1 MRCYRCNSV
10 LSDADICESCGTDVV
25 IYKKIVKMSNTYYNM
40 GLAKA
45 KVRDLSGAADLL
57 RRSVRID
64 KNNINARN
72 LLGLVYFEM
81 GECVEALSEWVIS
94 KNLKPEKNIA
104 DEYIRDV
111 QSNQNRLSTMNQ
123 TIKKFNK
130 ALGYAWEGNDDLAII
145 QLKKVLSLNP
155 NLIKGHLLLALL
167 LMKKEEYSK
176 ARKSLNKVL
185 KIDVN
190 NTLAIKYQKE
200 IDALLVDENGKKVV
214 LKSEEESKPLSGND
228 VIIPKS
234 TYRETNY
241 ALVTFI
247 NVLIGIV
254 IGAAMVYFLVTPAKE
269 SSAAAEYKSTITDY
283 ASKLDKAN
291 GEVASLE
298 DKITELEAE
307 RDEYKAQVDSASS
320 IVASTENTNKLIEVA
335 KNALAISTVANA
347 QISNEEACSIA
358 DALSQLGDI
367 SKESDNFKKLYEQL
381 KNMSFTKAGQ
391 YYYNLGAQ
399 YSNNN
404 EWDDAIE
411 AYKHCVAYN
420 DKEPSYLY
428 KLGKSI
434 YKKNNGNTE
443 ESKSY
448 FNKVIEIAP
457 NSEFAEYSKGY
468 LN

>member
-1 MRCYRCNSV
+1 
-10 LSDADICESCGTDVV
+10 
-25 IYKKIVKMSNTYYNM
+25 M

-167 LMKKEEYSK
+167 HMKKEEYSK
-176 ARKSLNKVL
+176 ARKSLNKVI

-200 IDALLVDENGKKVV
+200 IDALLVDENGKRLSLKARRSQSLLVV
-214 LKSEEESKPLSGND
+214 
-228 VIIPKS
+228 
-234 TYRETNY
+234 
-241 ALVTFI
+241 
-247 NVLIGIV
+247 
-254 IGAAMVYFLVTPAKE
+254 M
-269 SSAAAEYKSTITDY
+269 
-283 ASKLDKAN
+283 
-291 GEVASLE
+291 
-298 DKITELEAE
+298 
-307 RDEYKAQVDSASS
+307 
-320 IVASTENTNKLIEVA
+320 
-335 KNALAISTVANA
+335 
-347 QISNEEACSIA
+347 
-358 DALSQLGDI
+358 
-367 SKESDNFKKLYEQL
+367 
-381 KNMSFTKAGQ
+381 M
-391 YYYNLGAQ
+391 
-399 YSNNN
+399 
-404 EWDDAIE
+404 
-411 AYKHCVAYN
+411 
-420 DKEPSYLY
+420 
-428 KLGKSI
+428 
-434 YKKNNGNTE
+434 
-443 ESKSY
+443 
-448 FNKVIEIAP
+448 
-457 NSEFAEYSKGY
+457 
-468 LN
+468 